1 MYDWFSRPIDYA
13 PHHSYFK
20 NNDVISLNVKIFDT
34 TLRDGEQTP
43 GVSLTPDEKLR
54 IALKLQAMGVDVIEA
69 GSAITSPGEREGI
82 KKVVGE
88 GLSAEICSFTRAV
101 QVDIDAALDCG
112 VDSIH
117 LVVPTSDLHLEHKL
131 RKTREEV
138 KVMALESTQYAVDH
152 GLLVELSAEDSTRSD
167 MDFLKE
173 IFQEGIGAG
182 AKRICACDTV
192 GMLTPE
198 KAYDFYQELSQ
209 LKVPLSVHCHNDFG
223 LAVANSLSGLRAGAS
238 QAHVTVN
245 GIGERAG
252 NASLEELVVALHTL
266 YQAPTNVDISMLYDV
281 SRMVARITGVFIQ
294 PNKAIV
300 GENAFAHESGIHADG
315 VMKKASTYEPI
326 TPELVGHKRRFV
338 MGKHVG
344 SHIIKQKIEEMGL
357 RVDQDRFNQIFQRI
371 KSLGDMGK
379 CVTDVDLQAIA
390 EDVMGIMAEKPVELE
405 ELTIVSGNKVIPTA
419 SVKLKIDDRETLE
432 AGVGVGPVDAA
443 LVAIKKSV
451 ADFIDIELE
460 EYHVDAITGGTDAL
474 IDVVVRLRHN
484 QQVVTARSTQP
495 DIINASV
502 EAYLA
507 GINKILSD
515 KRIEEGI

>member
-1 MYDWFSRPIDYA
+1 M
-13 PHHSYFK
+13 
-20 NNDVISLNVKIFDT
+20 NVRIFDT

-54 IALKLQAMGVDVIEA
+54 IALKLDELGVDVIEA

-82 KKVVGE
+82 KKVVNE

-138 KVMALESTQYAVDH
+138 KQMALESTQYAIDH

-167 MDFLKE
+167 MGFLKE
-173 IFQEGIGAG
+173 IFTEGIQTGAQ
-182 AKRICACDTV
+182 RICACDTV

-198 KAYDFYQELSQ
+198 KSQEFYRQLSG
-209 LKVPLSVHCHNDFG
+209 LGAPLSVHCHNDFG
-223 LAVANSLSGLRAGAS
+223 LAVANSLSGLNAGAS

-252 NASLEELVVALHTL
+252 NASLEELVVALHSL
-266 YQAPTNVDISMLYDV
+266 YEVDTKVNISMLYDV
-281 SRMVARITGVFIQ
+281 SKIVARITGIYLQ

-315 VMKKASTYEPI
+315 VMKKAETYEPI

-344 SHIIKQKIEEMGL
+344 SHIIKQKIDEMGF
-357 RVDQDRFNQIFQRI
+357 RVDEDRFNQIFRRI

-419 SVKLKIDDRETLE
+419 SVKLKINDIEKLE

-443 LVAIKKSV
+443 IVAIKKST
-451 ADFIDIELE
+451 ADVIDIELE
-460 EYHVDAITGGTDAL
+460 EYHVDAITGGPDAL
-474 IDVVVRLRHN
+474 IDVVVRLRHKE
-484 QQVVTARSTQP
+484 QVVTARSTQP

-502 EAYLA
+502 EAYIS

-515 KRIEEGI
+515 KRMEVSRKD

>member
-1 MYDWFSRPIDYA
+1 MDIRI
-13 PHHSYFK
+13 
-20 NNDVISLNVKIFDT
+20 LDT

-54 IALKLQAMGVDVIEA
+54 IAIKLDELGVNVIEA
-69 GSAITSPGEREGI
+69 GSAITSEGEREGI
-82 KKVVGE
+82 KKVVSE
-88 GLSAEICSFTRAV
+88 GLSAEICSFARAV
-101 QVDIDAALDCG
+101 KIDVDAALECD

-117 LVVPTSDLHLEHKL
+117 LVIPTSDLHIKHKL

-138 KVMALESTQYAVDH
+138 KDLAIQNTEYALDH

-167 MDFLKE
+167 FDYLTLLFK
-173 IFQEGIGAG
+173 EGIEAG

-198 KAYDFYQELSQ
+198 KAYEFYGRLTD
-209 LKVPLSVHCHNDFG
+209 LGVPLSVHCHNDFG
-223 LAVANSLSGLRAGAS
+223 LAVANTLSGLRAGAS

-252 NASLEELVVALHTL
+252 NASLEETVIALYSL
-266 YQAPTNVDISMLYDV
+266 YNINTNIKNEMLYEV
-281 SRMVARITGVFIQ
+281 SRMVARLTGVHLQ

-315 VMKKASTYEPI
+315 VMKKAETYEPI

-344 SHIIKQKIEEMGL
+344 SHIIQKRIQEMGL
-357 RVDQDRFNQIFQRI
+357 RVNDQQFQQIFSRI

-379 CVTDVDLQAIA
+379 CVTDVDLQAIT
-390 EDVMGIMAEKPVELE
+390 EDVLGILSEKVVDLE
-405 ELTIVSGNKVIPTA
+405 ELTIVSGNKVTPTA
-419 SVKLKIDDRETLE
+419 SIRLNINNNEVFE
-432 AGVGVGPVDAA
+432 AGIGIGPVDAA
-443 LVAIKKSV
+443 IIAIRKSIK
-451 ADFIDIELE
+451 DFADIELE

-474 IDVVVRLRHN
+474 IDVVVKLKHDGN
-484 QQVVTARSTQP
+484 IITARSTQP
-495 DIINASV
+495 DIIMASV
-502 EAYLA
+502 EAYLG
-507 GINKILSD
+507 GINKILGT
-515 KRIEEGI
+515 KYVKKIKEGDL